1 MEVLFIRSRLLCWC
15 LLCQSVGSEKSCASN
30 TWLQWR
36 GIHPTL
42 YHPQN
47 IKTKHDEINFVFFKV
62 FYSLVFILFWCS
74 SLLATHM
81 FNAQPLLTVAYLHK
95 SKLFTSC
102 CSLYIH
108 TELSQNTSTIM
119 STAETLAEVGSTV
132 MYSPTFH
139 AVLFLLLN
147 TTRQSNQCYIHE
159 CYKNGANSCNI
170 WTIHTYNRSGGL
182 ALSHTPTLVVQ
193 LQRMPEGE
201 SWSVVSTDNLK
212 FGPFVITMTLSAP
225 LPNSAWQPLLIVLW
239 VSLSG
244 PPPHPPERCK
254 YPFPSENV
262 WFRPSCHQGVT
273 QSLCNQE
280 PQSVCSLYR
289 FFFLINNKTHRLP
302 YHSASFAEL
311 CYAHTQLLLHILS
324 VQKKQQ

>member
-1 MEVLFIRSRLLCWC
+1 
-15 LLCQSVGSEKSCASN
+15 
-30 TWLQWR
+30 
-36 GIHPTL
+36 
-42 YHPQN
+42 
-47 IKTKHDEINFVFFKV
+47 
-62 FYSLVFILFWCS
+62 
-74 SLLATHM
+74 M

-147 TTRQSNQCYIHE
+147 TIRQSNQRYIHE

-193 LQRMPEGE
+193 LQKMPEGE

-212 FGPFVITMTLSAP
+212 FGPFVITMTWSAP

-239 VSLSG
+239 VSLWG
-244 PPPHPPERCK
+244 PPPPPPPWKMQIPIPKRKRVVQTKLSSGCYTAHCAIRSHK
-254 YPFPSENV
+254 ASAVYID
-262 WFRPSCHQGVT
+262 
-273 QSLCNQE
+273 
-280 PQSVCSLYR
+280 
-289 FFFLINNKTHRLP
+289 FFLN
-302 YHSASFAEL
+302 
-311 CYAHTQLLLHILS
+311 
-324 VQKKQQ
+324 QQQNS